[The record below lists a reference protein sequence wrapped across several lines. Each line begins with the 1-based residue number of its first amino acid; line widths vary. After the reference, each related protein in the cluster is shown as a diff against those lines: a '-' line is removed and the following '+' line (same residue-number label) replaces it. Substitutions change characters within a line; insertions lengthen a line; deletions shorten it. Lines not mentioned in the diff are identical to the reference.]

1 MTQTKNKKILLVSKN
16 LQANSKGGREQLSRT
31 NISILNEIYQKNLH
45 LYDTNPRKLQSLAE
59 KFTS

>member
-31 NISILNEIYQKNLH
+31 NISILNEIYQKNFNL
-45 LYDTNPRKLQSLAE
+45 
-59 KFTS
+59 